1 MTTATLEKPT
11 EKKVE
16 KPNNKKS
23 PVYLSDMR
31 PKFEPFEINCGKISA
46 YRFKGGLKQELATK
60 KITKAEAVNLLE
72 DMLMIR
78 ELEEMIVKLRS
89 GAYEPIRDFNYRGP
103 THVSVGQEGTA
114 AGACSVLH
122 IADKI
127 TSTHRGHGESLA
139 KGTVGIRE
147 MSDEQLA
154 ERVPNCK
161 SNKHE
166 ELLEAAL
173 EQHVYRMICE
183 LFGKEDGYCKGRG
196 GSMHI
201 ADFSVGHLGANAIVG
216 GGVPIATGAAIGLRY
231 QKKDA
236 VVCCFAGDG
245 AYANGVVLESL
256 NYATQAQFTN
266 HLADRKFGVPMIF
279 LIINNHY
286 GMTNR
291 TDDEVM
297 GVSSIA
303 RRAAGFA
310 DNNMHAEIVNGMDPL
325 AVRDAVTRAAE
336 LCRKGE
342 GPVLLDCDTYRYWG
356 HSLSDP
362 RNEYRTKEEE
372 AAWKS
377 VDPIESFKA
386 QILENKVLS
395 EKELAALEAA
405 VRDRNARAAKRAA
418 AAADP
423 AAGDVIKY
431 MYTDTKSETVPAEFA
446 KVEIIAPLPEIKRIN
461 GEITYKDAIREAMIE
476 EMKRD
481 QRVLFYGEDVAD
493 YGGAF
498 KATKGLM
505 ESFGRDRVFNTPISE
520 ACICGT
526 GIGLA
531 MIGLRPVME
540 LMYYDFAL
548 MSSDQISNQAAKWH
562 YMSGAQT
569 EVPLVLRVSAGAGK
583 GYGGQHSQTLESMF
597 CHIPGLYVVY
607 PATPHDAKGMLKSA
621 IRDNNPVMFIE
632 SQGLYGMKGLVPT
645 EDYLVPL
652 GVADVKR
659 EGSDITFV
667 TWGPLVHDCLKAA
680 DKLKAEKNVAA
691 EVIDLRSLVPL
702 DLDTILRSVQKT
714 GRCVVA
720 SQAIHIGSYTGEI
733 ASTISDAV
741 FDYLDAPVKRVGAR
755 NGIAPQSHILEAA
768 FLPGVNDLLAAA
780 NSIL

>member
-11 EKKVE
+11 KKQSR
-16 KPNNKKS
+16 KS
-23 PVYLSDMR
+23 ATYLSDMR

-89 GAYEPIRDFNYRGP
+89 GAYEPTRDFNYRGP

-114 AGACSVLH
+114 AGAGSVLH

-173 EQHVYRMICE
+173 EQPVYRMICE

-286 GMTNR
+286 GMTHR

-297 GVSSIA
+297 GVSRIA

-446 KVEIIAPLPEIKRIN
+446 EVEIIEPLPEIKRIN

-632 SQGLYGMKGLVPT
+632 SQGLYGMKGLVRT

-659 EGSDITFV
+659 EGSDIAFV
-667 TWGPLVHDCLKAA
+667 PWGPLVHDCLKAA

-733 ASTISDAV
+733 ASTISDAI
-741 FDYLDAPVKRVGAR
+741 FDYLDAPVKRVGAK

-768 FLPGVNDLLAAA
+768 FLPNVNDLVAAA
-780 NSIL
+780 NEIL

>member
-1 MTTATLEKPT
+1 MTTKTLEKPT
-11 EKKVE
+11 KKTS
-16 KPNNKKS
+16 PKS

-46 YRFKGGLKQELATK
+46 YRYKGNLKQELAAK
-60 KITKAEAVNLLE
+60 KITKAEVANLLE

-139 KGTVGIRE
+139 KGTVSIRE
-147 MSDEQLA
+147 MSDEQLKQ
-154 ERVPNCK
+154 RVPNCK
-161 SNKHE
+161 ATKHE

-201 ADFSVGHLGANAIVG
+201 ADFTVGHLGANAIVG
-216 GGVPIATGAAIGLRY
+216 GGVSIALGAAIGLRY
-231 QKKDA
+231 QKKDE

-256 NYATQAQFTN
+256 NYAAQAQFTN
-266 HLADRKFGVPMIF
+266 HLADYKFGVPMIF

-286 GMTNR
+286 GMTHR

-297 GVSSIA
+297 GVSRIA

-325 AVRDAVTRAAE
+325 AVRDAVARAAE
-336 LCRKGE
+336 LCHKGQ
-342 GPVLLDCDTYRYWG
+342 GPVLLECDTYRYWG

-372 AAWKS
+372 TAWKA
-377 VDPIESFKA
+377 VDPIANFKA

-395 EKELAALEAA
+395 AKELAALEES

-423 AAGDVIKY
+423 AAEDVIKY
-431 MYTDTKSETVPAEFA
+431 MYTDTKCETVPAEFA
-446 KVEIIAPLPEIKRIN
+446 KVEIIEPLPEIKRVN
-461 GEITYKDAIREAMIE
+461 GEITYKDAIREALIE

-481 QRVLFYGEDVAD
+481 HRVLFYGEDVAD

-498 KATKGLM
+498 KATKGLL

-540 LMYYDFAL
+540 LMYFDFAL

-562 YMSGAQT
+562 YMSGAQI

-583 GYGGQHSQTLESMF
+583 GYGGQHSQTLESIF
-597 CHIPGLYVVY
+597 CHVPGLYVVY
-607 PATPHDAKGMLKSA
+607 PATPYDAKGMLKSA
-621 IRDNNPVMFIE
+621 IRDNNPVLFVE
-632 SQGLYGMKGLVPT
+632 SQGLYGMKGPVPET
-645 EDYLVPL
+645 DYLVPL
-652 GVADVKR
+652 GVAEVKR
-659 EGSDITFV
+659 EGSDLTFV

-680 DKLKAEKNVAA
+680 DKLKAEKNVSA

-702 DLDTILRSVQKT
+702 DLDTVLRSVQKT

-733 ASTISDAV
+733 ASTVSDAV
-741 FDYLDAPVKRVGAR
+741 FDYLDAPIKRVGAK

-768 FLPGVNDLLAAA
+768 FLPSVNDLLAAA
-780 NSIL
+780 NAIL

>member
-11 EKKVE
+11 EKKAE
-16 KPNNKKS
+16 KPNKRKS
-23 PVYLSDMR
+23 PAYLSDMR
-31 PKFEPFEINCGKISA
+31 PKFKPFEIDCGKIPA
-46 YRFKGGLKQELATK
+46 YQFKGNLKQELAAK
-60 KITKAEAVNLLE
+60 KITKAEAVHLLE

-89 GAYEPIRDFNYRGP
+89 GAYDPIRDFNYRGP

-139 KGTVGIRE
+139 KGTVAIRE
-147 MSDEQLA
+147 MSDEQLKS
-154 ERVPNCK
+154 RVPNCK
-161 SNKHE
+161 ATKRE

-173 EQHVYRMICE
+173 EEHVYRMICE

-201 ADFSVGHLGANAIVG
+201 ADFTVGHLGANAIVG
-216 GGVPIATGAAIGLRY
+216 GGVPIATGAAGGLRY
-231 QKKDA
+231 QRKDA

-256 NYATQAQFTN
+256 NFATQAQFTN

-286 GMTNR
+286 GMTHR

-297 GVSSIA
+297 GVNHIA

-310 DNNMHAEIVNGMDPL
+310 ENNMHAEIVNGMDPL

-336 LCRKGE
+336 LCRKGQ

-362 RNEYRTKEEE
+362 RVEYRTKEEE
-372 AAWKS
+372 AAWKA
-377 VDPIESFKA
+377 VDPVEAFKA
-386 QILENKVLS
+386 EILENKVLS
-395 EKELAALEAA
+395 EKELAALEAV

-423 AAGDVIKY
+423 AAEDVIKY
-431 MYTDTKSETVPAEFA
+431 MFTDTKSETVPAEFA
-446 KVEIIAPLPEIKRIN
+446 KVEIIEPLPEIKRTN

-498 KATKGLM
+498 KVTKGLL
-505 ESFGRDRVFNTPISE
+505 ESFGRNRVFNAPISE

-607 PATPHDAKGMLKSA
+607 PATPYDAKGMLKSA
-621 IRDNNPVMFIE
+621 IRDNNPVMFVE
-632 SQGLYGMKGLVPT
+632 SQGLYGLKGPVPM
-645 EDYLVPL
+645 EEYLVPL

-659 EGSDITFV
+659 EGSDLTFV
-667 TWGPLVHDCLKAA
+667 SWGPLVHDCMKAA
-680 DKLKAEKNVAA
+680 DKLKAEKNVSA

-714 GRCVVA
+714 GHCVVA

-733 ASTISDAV
+733 ASTIQDAV
-741 FDYLDAPVKRVGAR
+741 FDYLDAPVKRVGAK

-768 FLPGVNDLLAAA
+768 FLPSVNDLLVAAK
-780 NSIL
+780 SIL

>member
-11 EKKVE
+11 KKQSR
-16 KPNNKKS
+16 KS
-23 PVYLSDMR
+23 ATYLSDMR

-46 YRFKGGLKQELATK
+46 YRYKGGLKQELAAN
-60 KITKAEAVNLLE
+60 KITKAEVANLLE

-114 AGACSVLH
+114 AGACCVLH

-139 KGTVGIRE
+139 KGTVSIRE
-147 MSDEQLA
+147 MTDEQLKQ
-154 ERVPNCK
+154 RVPNCK

-173 EQHVYRMICE
+173 EEHVYRMICE

-201 ADFSVGHLGANAIVG
+201 ADFTVGHLGANAIVG
-216 GGVPIATGAAIGLRY
+216 GGVSIATGAAIGLRY

-256 NYATQAQFTN
+256 NYAAQAQFTN
-266 HLADRKFGVPMIF
+266 HLADHKFGVPMIF

-286 GMTNR
+286 GMTHR

-297 GVSSIA
+297 GVSRIA

-325 AVRDAVTRAAE
+325 AVRDAVARAAE
-336 LCRKGE
+336 LCHKGQ
-342 GPVLLDCDTYRYWG
+342 GPVLLECDTYRYWG

-372 AAWKS
+372 TAWKA
-377 VDPIESFKA
+377 VDPIATFKA
-386 QILENKVLS
+386 QILETKVMS
-395 EKELAALEAA
+395 AKELAALEDA

-418 AAADP
+418 AAEDP
-423 AAGDVIKY
+423 AAEDVIKY
-431 MYTDTKSETVPAEFA
+431 MFTDTKCETVPAEFA
-446 KVEIIAPLPEIKRIN
+446 KVEIIEPLPEIKRVN

-481 QRVLFYGEDVAD
+481 RRVLFYGEDVAD

-498 KATKGLM
+498 KATKGLL

-540 LMYYDFAL
+540 LMYFDFAL

-607 PATPHDAKGMLKSA
+607 PATPYDAKGMLKSA

-632 SQGLYGMKGLVPT
+632 SQGLYGMKGVVP
-645 EDYLVPL
+645 ENEYLVPL
-652 GVADVKR
+652 GVAEVKR

-680 DKLKAEKNVAA
+680 DKLKAEKNVSA

-702 DLDTILRSVQKT
+702 DLDTVLRSVQKT

-733 ASTISDAV
+733 ASTISDAI
-741 FDYLDAPVKRVGAR
+741 FDYLDAPVKRVGAK

-768 FLPGVNDLLAAA
+768 FLPSVNDLLKAA
-780 NSIL
+780 NEIL

>member
-1 MTTATLEKPT
+1 MTAATFEQPAGKKTDKPD
-11 EKKVE
+11 K
-16 KPNNKKS
+16 KKS
-23 PVYLSDMR
+23 PTYLSDMR
-31 PKFEPFEINCGKISA
+31 PRFKPFEMDCGKISA
-46 YRFKGGLKQELATK
+46 YRYKGDLKQELAAK
-60 KITKAEAVNLLE
+60 NITNAGAVALLE

-89 GAYEPIRDFNYRGP
+89 GAYEPIRGFNYRGP

-139 KGTVGIRE
+139 KGTVAIRE
-147 MSDEQLA
+147 MTDEQLKS
-154 ERVPNCK
+154 RVSDCK
-161 SNKHE
+161 AAKRE

-201 ADFSVGHLGANAIVG
+201 ADFTVGHLGANAIVG
-216 GGVPIATGAAIGLRY
+216 GGVPIATGAAMGLRY

-245 AYANGVVLESL
+245 AYANGVVLESM
-256 NYATQAQFTN
+256 NFATQAQFTN
-266 HLADRKFGVPMIF
+266 HLASRKFGVPMIF

-286 GMTNR
+286 GMTHR

-297 GVSSIA
+297 GVSRIA

-325 AVRDAVTRAAE
+325 AVRDAVTRVAE

-423 AAGDVIKY
+423 AAEDVIKY
-431 MYTDTKSETVPAEFA
+431 MYTDTKSETVPAEYA
-446 KVEIIAPLPEIKRIN
+446 KVEIIEPLPEIKRVN
-461 GEITYKDAIREAMIE
+461 GDITYKDAIREAMIE

-540 LMYYDFAL
+540 LMYFDFAL

-607 PATPHDAKGMLKSA
+607 PATPYDAKGMLKAA

-632 SQGLYGMKGLVPT
+632 SQGLYGMKGPVPT
-645 EDYLVPL
+645 EEYLVPL

-659 EGSDITFV
+659 EGSDLTFV
-667 TWGPLVHDCLKAA
+667 SWGPLVHDCLKAA
-680 DKLKAEKNVAA
+680 DKLKAEKNVSA

-768 FLPGVNDLLAAA
+768 FLPGVNDLLVAAK
-780 NSIL
+780 SIL